1 MEVIVATDVSVA
13 DPNNGLNV
21 RTGSINT
28 QRLVGDDAPD
38 GLNFWLVRNTF
49 DSNGGEVFQTPRHH
63 HSFAQIKM
71 VEKGSSNFVPGKDIE
86 EGEIAYFP
94 KSAWYGPQ
102 AKDNCTSFSMQ
113 FGFNGEHQRGKRWED
128 RRVEAMERLSA
139 RGRFEKG
146 LYHETHPLEGE
157 PRTRD
162 SVEALYDERARM
174 VLGKPLPIADEAYDS
189 VILMHPKAFPYFA
202 VSAGVE
208 LKVLGRFYDQPGP
221 NGDVCISMVRLSD
234 GGGYTLGDDRAQI
247 GWTLDDGLVIDG
259 KTFPPLTSFYSP
271 RGETTELSGTDGIEV
286 YLVTFPRLD

>member
-13 DPNNGLNV
+13 DPNHGLNV
-21 RTGSINT
+21 RVGSINT

-49 DSNGGEVFQTPRHH
+49 DSDGGQVFETPRHH

-71 VEKGSSNFVPGKDIE
+71 VERGSSNFVPGKDIQA
-86 EGEIAYFP
+86 GDIAYFP

-113 FGFNGEHQRGKRWED
+113 FGFNGEHQRGERWEE
-128 RRVEAMERLSA
+128 RRTEAMERLNA
-139 RGRFEKG
+139 RGHIEKGIYFEKDPATG
-146 LYHETHPLEGE
+146 ETK
-157 PRTRD
+157 TRD

-174 VLGKPLPIADEAYDS
+174 VLGTPLPIGPEAYDS
-189 VILMHPKAFPYFA
+189 VIMMHPKAFAYFP

-221 NGDVCISMVRLSD
+221 NGDVCISMVRLSK
-234 GGGYTLGDDRAQI
+234 GGAYKLGDDRAQI
-247 GWTLDDGLVIDG
+247 GWTLNSGLTVDG
-259 KTFPPLTSFYSP
+259 KSYTELASFYSP
-271 RGETTELSGTDGIEV
+271 RGETTELGGDGVEV